1 MLTIKASLNT
11 EGYQDTL
18 TQDIRYTVPC
28 PAGRATNAKGQN
40 ALTTHSTAPAPQGAQ
55 RKGK

>member
-1 MLTIKASLNT
+1 VLTIKASLNT

-40 ALTTHSTAPAPQGAQ
+40 AVTRRSAPAAEGGR